1 MRSRAV
7 GEDTVA
13 VAAAIWVA
21 VSAAPVWAPGLE
33 WDISATGLSDAV
45 LRVGILIGV
54 SGATLLSGP
63 AGITDAATA
72 IPIIARTA
80 AICPPTELRE
90 HRQPSAAMS
99 ARSRPDFPSLS
110 RLTTCPL
117 CGGAKPRGL
126 LECFGSYRRHDMRN
140 SNPAIERSLA
150 GLRSNINAMSY
161 FDQARGFGAMAQ
173 NEPNIVTLGAET
185 GTPR

>member
-7 GEDTVA
+7 GEDMVA

-33 WDISATGLSDAV
+33 WDISATGFSDAA
-45 LRVGILIGV
+45 LRVGILIGG

-72 IPIIARTA
+72 TATPIA
-80 AICPPTELRE
+80 AICPPTELRQ

-99 ARSRPDFPSLS
+99 ARSRPD
-110 RLTTCPL
+110 
-117 CGGAKPRGL
+117 
-126 LECFGSYRRHDMRN
+126 
-140 SNPAIERSLA
+140 
-150 GLRSNINAMSY
+150 
-161 FDQARGFGAMAQ
+161 
-173 NEPNIVTLGAET
+173 
-185 GTPR
+185 

>member
-33 WDISATGLSDAV
+33 WDISATGLSDAA

-72 IPIIARTA
+72 TATPIIAPTA
-80 AICPPTELRE
+80 AICPPTELRQ
-90 HRQPSAAMS
+90 HRQLSAAMS
-99 ARSRPDFPSLS
+99 ARSRPDFPSLR

-117 CGGAKPRGL
+117 CGGDKPRGL
-126 LECFGSYRRHDMRN
+126 LVCFGCYRKHDIRN
-140 SNPAIERSLA
+140 GNPAIERLLA
-150 GLRSNINAMSY
+150 GLVEWDSGIADEGSPP
-161 FDQARGFGAMAQ
+161 MA
-173 NEPNIVTLGAET
+173 PIPVASC
-185 GTPR
+185 

>member
-72 IPIIARTA
+72 TPIIAPTA
-80 AICPPTELRE
+80 AICQPTELRQ

-99 ARSRPDFPSLS
+99 ARSRPDFPSLR

-117 CGGAKPRGL
+117 CGGDKPRGL
-126 LECFGSYRRHDMRN
+126 LVS
-140 SNPAIERSLA
+140 
-150 GLRSNINAMSY
+150 
-161 FDQARGFGAMAQ
+161 
-173 NEPNIVTLGAET
+173 LGATASTTLET
-185 GTPR
+185 HRRALPDISDSVRRTHAARSELCSLPHFRFDTLTESC